1 MTTLLLIRGGGDLAS
16 GVALRLHRA
25 GMRVLITELAQPL
38 AVRRTVSFAEAI
50 YRGEITIE
58 GVTARHANSP
68 EHALEI
74 LQSGNIPVLVDPPTN
89 IRHSSPITSP
99 VLIDARLTK
108 RPPDLGMDA
117 APLVIGLGPGFVPG
131 ENCHAAIETQR
142 GHTLGRVL
150 WDTPPTPDTR
160 QPEGDPR
167 RVLRA
172 PAEGLLQTHVEI
184 GNHVEAGQRLAT
196 ITPFEQA
203 LNPRQVTAATPWN
216 AENHVTA
223 PFPGVVRGLL
233 HPGLHVTRG
242 TKLGDIDPRDDP
254 AYCYQVSDKALAI
267 GGGVLEAVL
276 TRPEI
281 RAQLWA

>member
-1 MTTLLLIRGGGDLAS
+1 MTNILLIRGGGDLAS

-25 GMRVLITELAQPL
+25 GIRVLITELAHPL
-38 AVRRTVSFAEAI
+38 AVRRTVSFAEAV

-58 GVTARHANSP
+58 GVTARRADSP
-68 EHALEI
+68 EHALQI
-74 LQSGNIPVLVDPPTN
+74 LQSGDIPVLIDPPTT
-89 IRHSSPITSP
+89 IRHASGITHHI
-99 VLIDARLTK
+99 LIDARLTK

-117 APLVIGLGPGFVPG
+117 APLVIGLGPGFIPG

-150 WDTPPTPDTR
+150 WDTPPTSDTR

-172 PAEGLLQTHVEI
+172 PAEGIFRSHVEI
-184 GNHVEAGQRLAT
+184 GDHVELGQPLANVAGEP
-196 ITPFEQA
+196 IS
-203 LNPRQVTAATPWN
+203 
-216 AENHVTA
+216 A
-223 PFPGVVRGLL
+223 PFAGIVRGLL

-242 TKLGDIDPRDDP
+242 MKLGDVDPRDDP

-276 TRPEI
+276 TRPDI
-281 RAQLWA
+281 RAHLWG